1 MKRIAMVLGI
11 TAATLA
17 TVASAQVQTLYKL
30 IHPNGKVEYA
40 EKPPKDFPGKVVR
53 IDVNPDANTAT
64 LPKYE
69 PAPPAGA
76 SGAAEGRKGS
86 VDKVKQGNRIEAARA
101 RLESAQKAL
110 KDAQDNPSETDVT
123 RIGNAGGGTRP
134 VFSDAYQE
142 KLKRLEQAVKDAAD
156 ELRVAEGKS

>member
-1 MKRIAMVLGI
+1 MMKRIAMVLGI
-11 TAATLA
+11 AAAALA
-17 TVASAQVQTLYKL
+17 AGASAQVQTLYKL

-69 PAPPAGA
+69 PPAPGA

-86 VDKVKQGNRIEAARA
+86 VDKAKQENRIQAAREKLEDA
-101 RLESAQKAL
+101 RKAL
-110 KDAQDNPSETDVT
+110 KDAQDNPGEADVT
-123 RIGNAGGGTRP
+123 RVGNAGGGTRP

-142 KLKRLEQAVKDAAD
+142 KLKRLEQAVKDASD
-156 ELRVAEGKS
+156 DLRVAEGKQ